1 MGAPQRPTVW
11 LRPEQLAELC
21 ALAFL
26 AAALFGLLAVL
37 SFRYEL
43 VPGGPGNWCGAFGH
57 ALAYACV
64 MWIGYG
70 AHLVFALL
78 TAWGLVL
85 LFQRAPQPLVPKAFG
100 FVVLAAGA
108 AILFEHHLPL
118 GAESSS
124 ASAKLPAGAG
134 GLLGYRLAPFL
145 QDGFGP
151 TGTYLVL
158 ALLLAIALLL
168 ATDFAFYAAG
178 CAFAERWSAWRAA
191 RAEEMARAERR
202 SARTPVEIAPER
214 EPREGLWRALAH
226 AFVRVRA
233 WLGSAAPEPAVQSAG
248 ARGARVAVESAP
260 TRARGA
266 ERSGRAASVGGDPD
280 GESGDDAA
288 AARRAVPV
296 PARGTAR
303 GNEPEVDEDEDE
315 DEDEAY
321 AEGEAGLGED
331 LERDEELDAEAEF
344 GTEGDEFEEDD
355 ENEEDEGEEGFEE
368 HELEGDEDGVAAAR
382 GGADA
387 EKLDADAL
395 EAEEAAGAEALPA
408 PKRVAAPRVNGAAG
422 DADEAHVPSF
432 DVEAALANGGGLSEM
447 TAAEIVGE
455 EDGSDGVELRPA
467 RASGGKKRRDPGPE
481 LPFPTQ
487 PYSLPPLRLLDEAP
501 RVSQAASAEE
511 IRLNSRIL
519 EQALGSF
526 RIEAKVVGAH
536 RGPVV
541 TMYEVELSA
550 GTKVAR
556 ISALSDDLAIALKA
570 PSVRVVAPIPG
581 KSTIGIEVPNIERET
596 VFLKSLSVDEIYD
609 ERRFAIPLLLG
620 MDVGGKKLIDD
631 LAKMPHLLI
640 AGATGSGKS
649 VCINAIICSVLLTRS
664 PEDVKLILIDPK
676 MVELQA
682 YQRVPHLLC
691 PVVTNMR
698 KAPGVLEWAVQ
709 EMEERY
715 ERLSEAGVRH
725 IADYNKLGRAGLKER
740 LEDAFSDDTPLHLP
754 YIVVVVDELADL
766 MMQAAKEIET
776 SITRLAQKSRAVG
789 IHVILATQ
797 RPSTN
802 VITGLIKANM
812 PTRIAFQ
819 VASKIDSRVIL
830 DYNGAEALLGAGD
843 MLYAPPRLSALWRAQ
858 STYVSDAEIRRI
870 VNHAAQGGAA
880 RFIPEL
886 LSLKKGGEG
895 EELEADELYDEA
907 VRIILKSQR
916 GSASLLQR
924 ALGIGYTRASR
935 LIDLMTA
942 NGVVG
947 DFKGSKAREVMMSLE
962 EWQASRAR
970 SGFTAGQDG
979 S

>member
-1 MGAPQRPTVW
+1 MGAPQRPPAW

-37 SFRYEL
+37 SFRFDF
-43 VPGGPGNWCGAFGH
+43 VAGGPGNWCGSVGH
-57 ALAYACV
+57 GLAYALIL
-64 MWIGYG
+64 WLGYG
-70 AHLVFALL
+70 AHVVCSLL
-78 TAWGLVL
+78 TAWGVVL
-85 LFQRAPQPLVPKAFG
+85 LFQRAPYPIVPKAFG
-100 FVVLAAGA
+100 LVVLAAGA

-118 GAESSS
+118 DGRVSS

-134 GLLGYRLAPFL
+134 GLFGYRLAPYL
-145 QDGFGP
+145 QEGFGP
-151 TGTYLVL
+151 SGTYLVL

-168 ATDFAFYAAG
+168 ATDFAFYGAG
-178 CAFAERWSAWRAA
+178 RALAERWRAYRAEAGERAKRSASASAA
-191 RAEEMARAERR
+191 RRAK
-202 SARTPVEIAPER
+202 PVPEP
-214 EPREGLWRALAH
+214 EPREPMLRALAGWF
-226 AFVRVRA
+226 ARA
-233 WLGSAAPEPAVQSAG
+233 RTWLGSAAPEPVVQSAG
-248 ARGARVAVESAP
+248 GGAAVADLPARPARRSTATPASAAPPLVVESALAEP
-260 TRARGA
+260 AVEGA
-266 ERSGRAASVGGDPD
+266 AGVGADL
-280 GESGDDAA
+280 EL
-288 AARRAVPV
+288 
-296 PARGTAR
+296 
-303 GNEPEVDEDEDE
+303 
-315 DEDEAY
+315 EDEAELDQ
-321 AEGEAGLGED
+321 AADDGGED
-331 LERDEELDAEAEF
+331 DEEFGDDEEGDDDVDEEADFDEDDLEDDDEDADAEEDEAWEEDELAEAE
-344 GTEGDEFEEDD
+344 TASDD
-355 ENEEDEGEEGFEE
+355 DSSD
-368 HELEGDEDGVAAAR
+368 EGDEDSAAD
-382 GGADA
+382 GAG
-387 EKLDADAL
+387 ESADDG
-395 EAEEAAGAEALPA
+395 ESAGAA
-408 PKRVAAPRVNGAAG
+408 VAEIPQPR
-422 DADEAHVPSF
+422 F
-432 DVEAALANGGGLSEM
+432 DVEAAVSGDRGLSEM
-447 TAAEIVGE
+447 TAAEIVGD
-455 EDGSDGVELRPA
+455 EDGSDGVPVEIRPA
-467 RASGGKKRRDPGPE
+467 RTSTGKRRRDQGPE
-481 LPFPTQ
+481 LPFPSP
-487 PYSLPPLRLLDEAP
+487 PYSLPPLRLLDDPP
-501 RVSQAASAEE
+501 RVSPAASAEE

-526 RIEAKVVGAH
+526 RIDAKVVGAH

-596 VFLKSLSVDEIYD
+596 VFLKALSVDEIYD

-649 VCINAIICSVLLTRS
+649 VCINAIICSILLTRS
-664 PEDVKLILIDPK
+664 PDEVKLILIDPK
-676 MVELQA
+676 MVELQS

-725 IADYNKLGRAGLKER
+725 ISDYNKLGEAGLKER
-740 LEDAFSDDTPLHLP
+740 LEDAFSDDTPIHLP

-812 PTRIAFQ
+812 PTRVAFQ

-870 VNHAAQGGAA
+870 VNHAAQSGAP

-886 LSLKKGGEG
+886 LSLKKGSEG
-895 EELEADELYDEA
+895 EDLEADELYDEA

-935 LIDLMTA
+935 LIDIMTA

-947 DFKGSKAREVMMSLE
+947 DFKGSKAREVLMSLD
-962 EWQASRAR
+962 EWQAAKARA
-970 SGFTAGQDG
+970 GFAAEQGEA
-979 S
+979 

>member
-1 MGAPQRPTVW
+1 
-11 LRPEQLAELC
+11 
-21 ALAFL
+21 
-26 AAALFGLLAVL
+26 
-37 SFRYEL
+37 
-43 VPGGPGNWCGAFGH
+43 
-57 ALAYACV
+57 
-64 MWIGYG
+64 
-70 AHLVFALL
+70 
-78 TAWGLVL
+78 
-85 LFQRAPQPLVPKAFG
+85 
-100 FVVLAAGA
+100 
-108 AILFEHHLPL
+108 
-118 GAESSS
+118 
-124 ASAKLPAGAG
+124 
-134 GLLGYRLAPFL
+134 
-145 QDGFGP
+145 
-151 TGTYLVL
+151 
-158 ALLLAIALLL
+158 
-168 ATDFAFYAAG
+168 
-178 CAFAERWSAWRAA
+178 
-191 RAEEMARAERR
+191 
-202 SARTPVEIAPER
+202 
-214 EPREGLWRALAH
+214 
-226 AFVRVRA
+226 
-233 WLGSAAPEPAVQSAG
+233 
-248 ARGARVAVESAP
+248 
-260 TRARGA
+260 
-266 ERSGRAASVGGDPD
+266 
-280 GESGDDAA
+280 
-288 AARRAVPV
+288 
-296 PARGTAR
+296 
-303 GNEPEVDEDEDE
+303 
-315 DEDEAY
+315 
-321 AEGEAGLGED
+321 
-331 LERDEELDAEAEF
+331 
-344 GTEGDEFEEDD
+344 
-355 ENEEDEGEEGFEE
+355 
-368 HELEGDEDGVAAAR
+368 
-382 GGADA
+382 
-387 EKLDADAL
+387 
-395 EAEEAAGAEALPA
+395 
-408 PKRVAAPRVNGAAG
+408 
-422 DADEAHVPSF
+422 
-432 DVEAALANGGGLSEM
+432 
-447 TAAEIVGE
+447 
-455 EDGSDGVELRPA
+455 
-467 RASGGKKRRDPGPE
+467 
-481 LPFPTQ
+481 
-487 PYSLPPLRLLDEAP
+487 
-501 RVSQAASAEE
+501 
-511 IRLNSRIL
+511 
-519 EQALGSF
+519 
-526 RIEAKVVGAH
+526 
-536 RGPVV
+536 
-541 TMYEVELSA
+541 MYEVELSA

-596 VFLKSLSVDEIYD
+596 VFLKALSVDEIYD

-649 VCINAIICSVLLTRS
+649 VCINAIICSILLTRS
-664 PEDVKLILIDPK
+664 PDDVKLILIDPK
-676 MVELQA
+676 MVELQS

-725 IADYNKLGRAGLKER
+725 IADYNKLGEAGLKER
-740 LEDAFSDDTPLHLP
+740 LEDAFSDDTPTHLP

-870 VNHAAQGGAA
+870 VNHAAQCGAP

-895 EELEADELYDEA
+895 DELEADELYDDA

-947 DFKGSKAREVMMSLE
+947 DFKGSKAREVLMSLD
-962 EWQASRAR
+962 EWQANKARA
-970 SGFTAGQDG
+970 GFAAEQGE